1 MKKDDK
7 RSLSLLQSL
16 LSLLLFLILSGA
28 EAPRLEKPKQK
39 KNRDGVDGHSP
50 TSLPGTLSIT
60 LPATHC
66 SIFKSHSHIFSSPPP
81 FSCFRP
87 SPPSLP
93 PLSLLLS
100 VGVLS
105 VTAGLRLGHRVP
117 VNVDRSSTCGAAA
130 LPMFADLFRMRSD
143 TTRAHTT
150 DISARRCFYFVVKCL
165 FSSDQRKRSELISTN
180 STFEAKKDQHLE
192 FSVSLFTVL
201 WLRHYPS

>member
-1 MKKDDK
+1 M
-7 RSLSLLQSL
+7 
-16 LSLLLFLILSGA
+16 
-28 EAPRLEKPKQK
+28 
-39 KNRDGVDGHSP
+39 DGHSP

-87 SPPSLP
+87 SPPSLS

>member
-1 MKKDDK
+1 MI
-7 RSLSLLQSL
+7 RGVSVCSSLSSL
-16 LSLLLFLILSGA
+16 SCFFLFCQAQKHPDL
-28 EAPRLEKPKQK
+28 KTQTK

-143 TTRAHTT
+143 TTRAHTQP
-150 DISARRCFYFVVKCL
+150 R
-165 FSSDQRKRSELISTN
+165 SD
-180 STFEAKKDQHLE
+180 
-192 FSVSLFTVL
+192 
-201 WLRHYPS
+201 

>member
-1 MKKDDK
+1 MKKDK

>member
-1 MKKDDK
+1 MLSP
-7 RSLSLLQSL
+7 RLLHLSLSSL
-16 LSLLLFLILSGA
+16 S
-28 EAPRLEKPKQK
+28 
-39 KNRDGVDGHSP
+39 
-50 TSLPGTLSIT
+50 
-60 LPATHC
+60 
-66 SIFKSHSHIFSSPPP
+66 
-81 FSCFRP
+81 
-87 SPPSLP
+87 
-93 PLSLLLS
+93 LS

-130 LPMFADLFRMRSD
+130 FPMFADLFRMRSD
-143 TTRAHTT
+143 TTRAHTHTHNRGRT
-150 DISARRCFYFVVKCL
+150 DISAQRCFYFLAKCL

>member
-28 EAPRLEKPKQK
+28 EAPRLEKPTQK

-87 SPPSLP
+87 SPPSLS
-93 PLSLLLS
+93 PLSLFFSLS
-100 VGVLS
+100 VCYRSLLDSGQDTVFQLTWIAAPPVGLQPSRCSLTCFGCVL
-105 VTAGLRLGHRVP
+105 TQHAHTQLTYRLG
-117 VNVDRSSTCGAAA
+117 AAFI
-130 LPMFADLFRMRSD
+130 LL
-143 TTRAHTT
+143 
-150 DISARRCFYFVVKCL
+150 
-165 FSSDQRKRSELISTN
+165 
-180 STFEAKKDQHLE
+180 
-192 FSVSLFTVL
+192 
-201 WLRHYPS
+201 

>member
-1 MKKDDK
+1 MKKDK

-165 FSSDQRKRSELISTN
+165 FSSDQWKRSELISTN